1 MTNYRPINAIELV
14 FYCRSENMSAMDVL
28 KCLGPECR
36 AQDRAP
42 TLISELEA
50 SISRATAYTR
60 EHLEDPP
67 EIRDWVWT
75 Q

>member
-1 MTNYRPINAIELV
+1 MNT
-14 FYCRSENMSAMDVL
+14 
-28 KCLGPECR
+28 K
-36 AQDRAP
+36 RAP

-50 SISRATAYTR
+50 LISRATAYSR

-75 Q
+75 P